1 MSENEL
7 LLSSLKRIEDLK
19 EGLHTYAYN
28 TGDWIEIAVDDYDFY
43 KDDKDFANL
52 SKEIHK
58 EFMDKF
64 NIKIVFVYCPYNDN
78 AIKRI
83 KDKKHELIKCV

>member
-7 LLSSLKRIEDLK
+7 LLSSLKRIEELK

-43 KDDKDFANL
+43 RDDKGFADV

-64 NIKIVFVYCPYNDN
+64 NMKIVFVYCPYSDK
-78 AIKRI
+78 ALKRI
-83 KDKKHELIKCV
+83 TDKNFELIK